1 MHSRYQALV
10 YLVYETITFFAAHAM
25 IKITDQISIDE
36 ADIEESFVRASG
48 PGGQNVNKV
57 STAVQI
63 RFDLARLPDWADYLR
78 QRARQL
84 AGQRLTKEGVIV
96 ITAERYRSQER
107 NREDARA
114 RLVELLQRAA
124 QRPARRRP
132 TRPSKAA
139 KKQRTDTKVRRGA
152 LKQRRSGPIDL
163 D

>member
-1 MHSRYQALV
+1 ML
-10 YLVYETITFFAAHAM
+10 
-25 IKITDQISIDE
+25 KITENLSIDE

-63 RFDLARLPDWADYLR
+63 RFDLACLPDWAGQL
-78 QRARQL
+78 RARAKRL
-84 AGQRLTKEGVIV
+84 AGRRLTKEGVIV

-107 NREDARA
+107 NREDARD
-114 RLVELLQRAA
+114 RLVDLLRRASVT
-124 QRPARRRP
+124 PARRRP

-139 KKQRTDTKVRRGA
+139 KRQRTDTKVKRGA
-152 LKQRRSGPIDL
+152 LKQRRSGPIEL